1 MSLRF
6 LYVDFNSYFASVEQQ
21 LRPELRGK
29 PVGVVPVMADTT
41 CCIAASYEAKKFG
54 IRTGTLVGEAKK
66 LCPDIRLVDARPETY
81 VQFHHR
87 LVEVVESCTPVAKVY
102 SIDEMACELTGS
114 RQVPEKAI
122 ALGKEIKRRIADT
135 VGAEMR
141 CSIGIA
147 PNAFLAKTAT
157 DMQKPDGFVVIDN
170 ADLPHCLYRLKLREL
185 TGIGPS
191 MEARLLQNGLG
202 TVEQLCTADKAVLR
216 KIWNGIEG
224 ERMYAKLRGEPVY
237 NPPTN
242 KSSIGHQHVL
252 APELRND
259 KSAFA
264 VLHRLLQKAAMRLR
278 DCDYMAGGIALGIR
292 YVDKTR
298 WGEQHSFDPS
308 WDTLAFIEVLE
319 RLWARRPQTRTKPL
333 LVSVTLF
340 GLVERRGYTPSL
352 FGEDRHRDRLN
363 AIVDQLNR
371 RFGHNTVYFAGAQ
384 KALGSAP
391 MRIAFN
397 HIPDPD
403 VENW

>member
-1 MSLRF
+1 MSLHF

-29 PVGVVPVMADTT
+29 PVGVVPVMTDTT

-54 IRTGTLVGEAKK
+54 VRTGTLVGEAKK

-114 RQVPEKAI
+114 QRQREKAV
-122 ALGKEIKRRIADT
+122 ALGQEIKRRIAAR

-147 PNAFLAKTAT
+147 PNVFLAKTAT
-157 DMQKPDGFVVIDN
+157 DMQKPDGFVVIDL
-170 ADLPHCLYRLKLREL
+170 ADLPQCLYRLKPRDL
-185 TGIGPS
+185 TGIGPA
-191 MEARLLQNGLG
+191 MEARLLRLG
-202 TVEQLCTADKAVLR
+202 IRTVEQLCSADKSVLR
-216 KIWNGIEG
+216 KAWNGVEG
-224 ERMYAKLRGEPVY
+224 ERMHAKLRGDAVY
-237 NPPTN
+237 QPPTS

-252 APELRND
+252 PPELRNERD
-259 KSAFA
+259 AFA

-278 DCDYMAGGIALGIR
+278 DCGYMAGGIALGLR

-298 WGEQHSFDPS
+298 WGEQLTFDPS
-308 WDTLAFIEVLE
+308 WDTMTFIEVLE
-319 RLWARRPQTRTKPL
+319 RLWNRRPRTRTRPL

-340 GLVERRGYTPSL
+340 ALMERRGYTPSL

-363 AIVDQLNR
+363 EIVDKLNR
-371 RFGHNTVYFAGAQ
+371 RFGHNTIYFAGAQ

-391 MRIAFN
+391 MRIAFS
-397 HIPDPD
+397 HIPDPK